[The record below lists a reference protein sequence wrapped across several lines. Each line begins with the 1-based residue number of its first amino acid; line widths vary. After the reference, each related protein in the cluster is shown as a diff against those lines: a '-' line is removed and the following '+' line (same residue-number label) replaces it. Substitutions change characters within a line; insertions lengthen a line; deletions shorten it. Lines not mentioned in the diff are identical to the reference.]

1 MIEGFE
7 YADDTAL
14 LAAWSPQRATLS
26 LSTSV
31 AAHSTGTKSLRVDR
45 TFSSFA
51 WDTEILTG
59 PVLTTPVAIGSAQ
72 YVTLRVVGD
81 VQFTNATY
89 NMLYVYAYDAAG
101 NFGRWGANV
110 PTTNNWQVMNFL
122 ASGMEKPWDSPALP
136 DLNAITQFKFFIY
149 GQGATPGPEF
159 SVTVYLDDLMIRD
172 TPLVEV
178 QPTTGPQTIEN
189 FEEYAS
195 DTDLTAVWSP
205 FTGALSLSPYVAK
218 GSTGTNSMRVD
229 RYFGQTA
236 WDTEVLSSPAREIPM
251 SIAPTQYLTF
261 RVAGDPEFTNASW
274 QTLYLYAYDGANN
287 FGRWGNPVPTST
299 NWDIFNFVASS
310 IQKPWDSPALPD
322 LNNIVRFKFYLYG
335 QGSPAGQPFPST
347 IYIDDVTVRDTA
359 LIEFAPPSPL
369 RTQIDDFEGYAD
381 DTALQGFYSYVNSPV
396 ATVSTAS
403 LQTPA
408 PQGAKAL
415 KLAIDFASGQYPW
428 GSVRSAAVTPFSLP
442 TNAVVQC
449 RFKGDPTLAPLADD
463 GTVFWLS
470 FYDTSGRKFTFSAIA
485 PVTNSDWTT
494 LKARYQ
500 DFWSNSPVDTGNLVQ
515 WGFLVEAYTGTADST
530 ALSGTFYVDDI
541 KVTIPPELSVVRESG
556 VVKLKMDSLIP
567 GTVYTIRQTTDFSS
581 WTTSTVT
588 ATGTSQTWTVPAG
601 QEGFYQLSYTP

>member
-1 MIEGFE
+1 M
-7 YADDTAL
+7 
-14 LAAWSPQRATLS
+14 
-26 LSTSV
+26 
-31 AAHSTGTKSLRVDR
+31 
-45 TFSSFA
+45 
-51 WDTEILTG
+51 
-59 PVLTTPVAIGSAQ
+59 
-72 YVTLRVVGD
+72 
-81 VQFTNATY
+81 
-89 NMLYVYAYDAAG
+89 
-101 NFGRWGANV
+101 
-110 PTTNNWQVMNFL
+110 
-122 ASGMEKPWDSPALP
+122 
-136 DLNAITQFKFFIY
+136 
-149 GQGATPGPEF
+149 
-159 SVTVYLDDLMIRD
+159 
-172 TPLVEV
+172 
-178 QPTTGPQTIEN
+178 
-189 FEEYAS
+189 
-195 DTDLTAVWSP
+195 WSP

-229 RYFGQTA
+229 RYFWQTA
-236 WDTEVLSSPAREIPM
+236 WDTEVLSSPARAVPM
-251 SIAPTQYLTF
+251 SIAPTQYITF

-287 FGRWGNPVPTST
+287 FGRWGAPVPTST

-310 IQKPWDSPALPD
+310 IEKPWNSPALPD
-322 LNNIVRFKFYLYG
+322 LKNIVQFKFYLYG

-500 DFWSNSPVDTGNLVQ
+500 DFWSNSAVDTGNLVQ

-530 ALSGTFYVDDI
+530 ALSGTFYVDDV
-541 KVTIPPELSVVRESG
+541 KVTIPPVLSVVREGG
-556 VVKLKMDSLIP
+556 VLKLKMDSLIP

-581 WTTSTVT
+581 WTTSTVA